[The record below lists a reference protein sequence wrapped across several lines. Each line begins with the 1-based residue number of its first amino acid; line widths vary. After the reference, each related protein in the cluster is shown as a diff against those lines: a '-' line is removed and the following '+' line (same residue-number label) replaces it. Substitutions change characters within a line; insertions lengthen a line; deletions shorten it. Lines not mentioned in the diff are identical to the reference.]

1 MDSTMPL
8 IDIFIYD
15 TIKSLE
21 ELEQIMIVIEE
32 SKGFDSTILH
42 NIHTIFHG
50 IKESSTI
57 MLFGAISSVADKTEN
72 MLLQLKDILPNEY
85 DYMTAVDYI
94 LDVSDYI
101 KAELDK
107 ISKGLE
113 PSGNYDVFLSKADSI
128 LRETGDNKKES
139 IKEQRLLTTYT
150 YIATI
155 YFQKNCE
162 FEHFRAFSVI
172 QCITEMAREIKCIN
186 PKNYDNKEGCA
197 AIQKDGV
204 RVEFIS
210 EIPYDRLYSFLSDT
224 AYLEKLELVCLEKD

>member
-32 SKGFDSTILH
+32 SKGFDSNILH

-101 KAELDK
+101 KTELDK

-139 IKEQRLLTTYT
+139 IKEY
-150 YIATI
+150 YYVATI
-155 YFQKNCE
+155 FFQKNCE

-172 QCITEMAREIKCIN
+172 QCITEMAREIKYIN

-197 AIQKDGV
+197 AIQKEGV